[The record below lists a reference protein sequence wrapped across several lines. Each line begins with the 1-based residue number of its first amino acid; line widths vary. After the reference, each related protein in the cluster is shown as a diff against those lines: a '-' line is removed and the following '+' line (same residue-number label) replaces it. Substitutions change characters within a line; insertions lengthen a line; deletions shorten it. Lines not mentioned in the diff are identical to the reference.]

1 MFIYSILQSF
11 NRLRTTLF
19 EGEVIPTFW
28 SCYSGAGSCRIATIL
43 VPIALFTSLSR
54 RGLGTRN
61 EGLWRHFQV
70 LDSGTSGHHVWRRNV
85 SINCMRLSMVV
96 VEAWF
101 DESLEN
107 VSVSVG
113 QKEAKRNTVVLKKE
127 QSYLYWHAGFG
138 KSFIFQLLLIVF
150 LLRSGETESFIL
162 FVRLEMKIKELS
174 RFNVRLR
181 SKELS

>member
-1 MFIYSILQSF
+1 
-11 NRLRTTLF
+11 
-19 EGEVIPTFW
+19 
-28 SCYSGAGSCRIATIL
+28 
-43 VPIALFTSLSR
+43 
-54 RGLGTRN
+54 
-61 EGLWRHFQV
+61 
-70 LDSGTSGHHVWRRNV
+70 
-85 SINCMRLSMVV
+85 MVV

-138 KSFIFQLLLIVF
+138 KSFISQLLLIGF